1 MPCRFSLN
9 TADRTYYFSAATWK
23 EMEAW
28 IRAFESWIGVDNN
41 MTRARAPTADVDDMA
56 PNAAPMQHLCA
67 TCGKSYGSIE
77 DLSTHIVLR
86 HPGEP
91 VPLPTGTGMAD
102 RKVCQQCGK
111 WYQLERDLVLHVQK
125 RHNGVAGDGGGDS
138 ATSTMEFG
146 SSKAGTTEFA
156 SIQRNNSASSSST
169 NASSSAAADAVSA
182 FDLPDV
188 STLVKKSSSSAS
200 QQYGLLS
207 NVRASSADGGAGSP
221 QPLPRSAN
229 ARGGGG
235 AAAAAAAEKQQKE
248 EDWGEIDDIMGGLDD
263 L

>member
-9 TADRTYYFSAATWK
+9 TSERTYYFSAATFK

-41 MTRARAPTADVDDMA
+41 VTRARAPTADLDDHA
-56 PNAAPMQHLCA
+56 PNAAPLQHLCPS
-67 TCGKSYGSIE
+67 CGKSYTSIE

-91 VPLPTGTGMAD
+91 VPLPQGTGMQD

-111 WYQLERDLVLHVQK
+111 WYQLERDLLLHVQK
-125 RHNGVAGDGGGDS
+125 RHGGGGASDGS
-138 ATSTMEFG
+138 ATMEFG
-146 SSKAGTTEFA
+146 GA
-156 SIQRNNSASSSST
+156 STGELPPMRRIASSSSNT
-169 NASSSAAADAVSA
+169 ADTSENLSAL
-182 FDLPDV
+182 DLPDI
-188 STLVKKSSSSAS
+188 STLIKKPTPQQ

-207 NVRASSADGGAGSP
+207 NVRASSGSP
-221 QPLPRSAN
+221 QPLPRSGAK
-229 ARGGGG
+229 ARQE
-235 AAAAAAAEKQQKE
+235 AEQQEKE